1 MSGLFR
7 KVDCI
12 RIPVPDLELGLL
24 FYRDALGHDLLW
36 RSATAAG
43 LKMPGSDSELVV
55 HTEGDAG
62 PNLLVDDLW
71 QAVDRVVDAG
81 GRVLEPPRDIQ
92 IGRCAV
98 LADPWGNALV
108 LLDMS
113 KGALIIDAAGN
124 VIGNAEPR
132 P

>member
-1 MSGLFR
+1 M
-7 KVDCI
+7 
-12 RIPVPDLELGLL
+12 
-24 FYRDALGHDLLW
+24 
-36 RSATAAG
+36 
-43 LKMPGSDSELVV
+43 
-55 HTEGDAG
+55 
-62 PNLLVDDLW
+62 DDLW